1 MFIVS
6 IIVSLKINEN
16 KIINQAVLYGVT
28 TLLEEYL
35 PCERVASHKQCLS

>member
-6 IIVSLKINEN
+6 VIVSLKINEN

-28 TLLEEYL
+28 TLLEEYEY
-35 PCERVASHKQCLS
+35 ERVASHKRCLS